1 MFVLYKALAVLY
13 FLMAHPDAKVV
24 NYSFF
29 EQ

>member
-1 MFVLYKALAVLY
+1 MFILYKSVALLY

>member
-1 MFVLYKALAVLY
+1 MFLFYIALMTWFLALAY
-13 FLMAHPDAKVV
+13 PDSCVV